1 MLSEKL
7 IICSSIFRFM
17 TSEHFWILTKDKVR
31 SVLLG
36 QIMKTFN
43 GTVLM
48 ILLGTSV
55 WISSCGPTLEQITS
69 DLIAEGRNDEAIARM
84 NRALVLEPDV
94 PEYKRLMGIA
104 LYNKRLYSESVT
116 LFQQVLANDAEDDQA
131 AYYLAATYEAL
142 HDYNRAIQYYR
153 LYIELTFFGEYKDI
167 VEARIKLLYRQQME
181 MEAQRA
187 MAMEQ
192 QLDVSKIP
200 NNTIAILYFENKGQK
215 AELNPLQ
222 KGLAEM
228 VITDLAKVKSL
239 KVVERIRLHE
249 MMQEMNLGESDLV
262 DQRTAPRL
270 GKLLGAYRLVKGSFF
285 ELTNEKLNI
294 DAFVARTRTGQLDVT
309 TNISGSMQDFFR
321 LEKELVFKIIAE
333 LKITLTDE
341 EREAILEIPTENFF
355 AFLQYSRGLD
365 YEDRGLYTQAFE
377 AYSQAATSDPN
388 FSQAKTSAQSAK
400 KVEQIVGPTTE
411 SPSGEKKSEQSSQTQ
426 QQQSTSASRSS
437 GSRTS
442 TQAMAP
448 PPPPPTTSSGGGS
461 SSGGGGTGFGN
472 PADLV
477 SNRANSSNS
486 NITNT
491 ITPGTGSSNTP
502 QTTVITPLGEPPKP
516 PN

>member
-1 MLSEKL
+1 MN
-7 IICSSIFRFM
+7 IFLRTVMIPVIGFAM
-17 TSEHFWILTKDKVR
+17 
-31 SVLLG
+31 VLA
-36 QIMKTFN
+36 
-43 GTVLM
+43 
-48 ILLGTSV
+48 
-55 WISSCGPTLEQITS
+55 SCGPNLAQITS

-94 PEYKRLMGIA
+94 AEYKRLMGIA
-104 LYNKRLYSESVT
+104 LYNKKLYSECVI
-116 LFQQVLANDAEDDQA
+116 LFQQVLADDDEDDQA
-131 AYYLAATYEAL
+131 AYYLAASYEAL
-142 HDYNRAIQYYR
+142 RDYNRAIQYYR
-153 LYIELTFFGEYKDI
+153 LYMDLTFFGEYKDV

-181 MEAQRA
+181 AEAQRA
-187 MAMEQ
+187 MMMEQ

-249 MMQEMNLGESDLV
+249 MMQEMNLSETDLV

-285 ELTNEKLNI
+285 ELTGDKINI

-309 TNISGSMQDFFR
+309 TNISGTMQEFFR
-321 LEKELVFKIIAE
+321 MEKDLVFKIIAD

-365 YEDRGLYTQAFE
+365 YEDRGLYTQAFQ
-377 AYSQAATSDPN
+377 AYSQAASSDPN
-388 FSQAKTSAQSAK
+388 FSQAKTSASSAK
-400 KVEQIVGPTTE
+400 KVEAIVGTTSE
-411 SPSGEKKSEQSSQTQ
+411 TSSSEKQSSDQTTQ
-426 QQQSTSASRSS
+426 SQQQSTSASKSGGGKTSS
-437 GSRTS
+437 QS
-442 TQAMAP
+442 TTP
-448 PPPPPTTSSGGGS
+448 PPPPPPPNSPGGGG
-461 SSGGGGTGFGN
+461 GGGGTPSSSVGTGFGGSGN
-472 PADLV
+472 QVADRA
-477 SNRANSSNS
+477 NAANSSIS
-486 NITNT
+486 NTVI
-491 ITPGTGSSNTP
+491 PGTGSSNTP

-516 PN
+516 PR